1 MKNWSIEQLV
11 NFIMNSLQDGFLL
24 NQDIKGALVIL
35 KEKAA

>member
-24 NQDIKGALVIL
+24 NQDIKSALVIL
-35 KEKAA
+35 QEKAA